1 MLHLTLKNE
10 DSHFDLKLSVG
21 QYIMGRHPQSQLC
34 VNHPSISQKHCQL
47 IVKGANLIRLVDLG
61 SKNGVFVNGNRL
73 EKEESVDVRVGED
86 KLEIADLETEFR
98 VVDKEVNAEKEEGK
112 RKKQSKTD

>member
-1 MLHLTLKNE
+1 M
-10 DSHFDLKLSVG
+10 
-21 QYIMGRHPQSQLC
+21 
-34 VNHPSISQKHCQL
+34 
-47 IVKGANLIRLVDLG
+47 
-61 SKNGVFVNGNRL
+61 NGNRL